1 MSLWLTEDELIELT
15 GYKTKRKQREALG
28 ALRVA
33 FRVRPQDGF
42 PLVDRSQ
49 FETHPVLT
57 RPTRRREPRLDSLS

>member
-1 MSLWLTEDELIELT
+1 MSLWLTEDELVQLT

-28 ALRVA
+28 QLRVV

-49 FETHPVLT
+49 FESHPVLT
-57 RPTRRREPRLDSLS
+57 RTHRRREPRLDLS